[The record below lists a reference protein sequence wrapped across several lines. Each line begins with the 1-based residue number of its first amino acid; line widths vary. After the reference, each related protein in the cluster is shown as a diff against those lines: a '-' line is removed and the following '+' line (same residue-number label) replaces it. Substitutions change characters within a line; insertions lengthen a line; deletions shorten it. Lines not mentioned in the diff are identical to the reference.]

1 MTQMWMWM
9 AKIML
14 PTGIAPATVIAP
26 DQWSARKLLEAQ
38 YGVGKILG
46 DYVEC
51 VKEVG

>member
-1 MTQMWMWM
+1 MTQMWMWT

-14 PTGIAPATVIAP
+14 PTGYAPATVIAP

-38 YGVGKILG
+38 YGAGSILG

-51 VKEVG
+51 VREVG